1 MDAETENEGQ
11 KRRRI
16 RSIEVGFRVIRAMLL
31 ADGPM
36 PLRDLAA
43 EAGMAPSKAHL
54 YLASFVREG
63 MAVQDPET
71 GHYGL
76 GQFAIQLG
84 LSAIQRLS
92 IVDEARKFLLDLSNS
107 TGCGVYLSLL
117 SERGPSIVSK
127 SDGFRNGALSV
138 RLGYVLPLTHTA
150 TGHVFLAHIPEQ
162 QRLALLDQEYARP
175 QPEDRPDY
183 LSRKEVE
190 VHLLKI
196 KKQGYATTHGNVNA
210 NFVAIAAP
218 VFDHTGG
225 IAAALT
231 ILGPDKYL
239 KSAEHKRCVESL
251 CSATS
256 ELSSRMGGGQSI

>member
-1 MDAETENEGQ
+1 M
-11 KRRRI
+11 
-16 RSIEVGFRVIRAMLL
+16 
-31 ADGPM
+31 
-36 PLRDLAA
+36 
-43 EAGMAPSKAHL
+43 
-54 YLASFVREG
+54 
-63 MAVQDPET
+63 
-71 GHYGL
+71 
-76 GQFAIQLG
+76 
-84 LSAIQRLS
+84 
-92 IVDEARKFLLDLSNS
+92 
-107 TGCGVYLSLL
+107 